1 MRMETDY
8 GQPNIQMTNGDPGE
22 KLVLL
27 VLEGNSAAFPSLR
40 SSNVEPGKIA
50 LICRSAW
57 QPQQAQQCQ
66 HQMHQRA
73 QGDVNALHPFTWG
86 FAIWDQKTP
95 HALPP
100 SVLQDSFEGTMR
112 NQEHPE
118 AGKCCFPEIPGVKAI
133 KSRGWTMQLHT
144 SSLPEKHSTNVTR
157 QALMKARCCLAH
169 CPVSKCTSHHA
180 APCLCRDALSHISC
194 HLPPSLFN

>member
-1 MRMETDY
+1 MEAAGRLPLSLRLLTGMHVMRMETDY

-27 VLEGNSAAFPSLR
+27 VLEGNSAAFPSLQ

-73 QGDVNALHPFTWG
+73 QGDVDALHPFTWG

-95 HALPP
+95 MLCPHQCCRTALRA
-100 SVLQDSFEGTMR
+100 QCGTR
-112 NQEHPE
+112 STQRLGNAVFQ
-118 AGKCCFPEIPGVKAI
+118 
-133 KSRGWTMQLHT
+133 R
-144 SSLPEKHSTNVTR
+144 SLG
-157 QALMKARCCLAH
+157 
-169 CPVSKCTSHHA
+169 
-180 APCLCRDALSHISC
+180 
-194 HLPPSLFN
+194 